1 MMKFFT
7 SIGGFLL
14 GSLLLAFL
22 IVISFNPGFFAKAA
36 MKQGVK
42 DLATPATNSL
52 DKFLDNEIIE
62 SALKSPESLTNFGL
76 DDLDFLTNHNEKWDD
91 YSIKANE
98 DAYED
103 FLEYE
108 RRLNSFD
115 ANSLERSAKLNLM
128 VAKFSAENQKRQF
141 ESFEYHQGPFI
152 QFYGSHLGFV
162 DFMTDTHRI
171 GDQKDAEDYIK
182 RVYGISKAI
191 NELME
196 VEKLRADRGLFSPK
210 FVYERSLVQLE
221 ILTSTDTLNHPLYS
235 SFKSKIAEIS
245 INEAQANDLLKNLEK
260 AINESFKPTYTELT
274 ELIRLHSQDAREHD
288 GVWSMP
294 NGEDYYKHRLKI
306 YTTTDYSPD
315 EIHEIGLKLVESIQ
329 SEIRSILEAEGY
341 DVSRPLATL
350 YDELNN
356 DPRFLFEDSD
366 AGRQAILDEYTRIQ
380 NETYKILPQYFNE
393 LPIAEVIVKRVPIFA
408 EKSAAGGYY
417 RGPSLDGSRPGV
429 WYANLYD
436 INATQTFK
444 MPALSF
450 HEAVP
455 GHHMQIALNQ
465 ENPNQTLWNKFG
477 YRTSAYSEG
486 WALYA
491 ERLAIEAGLINDPF
505 EMIGSLQS
513 ELFRAARL
521 VIDTGL
527 HAKKWTREEA
537 IVYMMDNVGE
547 VRSEAQSEIERYIV
561 WPGQATSYKM
571 GMIKILDL
579 RDKAMKELG
588 AKFDLR
594 KFHSIVL
601 DQGIVPLFILD
612 DLIDEWIDEEK
623 TVN

>member
-1 MMKFFT
+1 
-7 SIGGFLL
+7 
-14 GSLLLAFL
+14 
-22 IVISFNPGFFAKAA
+22 
-36 MKQGVK
+36 
-42 DLATPATNSL
+42 
-52 DKFLDNEIIE
+52 
-62 SALKSPESLTNFGL
+62 
-76 DDLDFLTNHNEKWDD
+76 
-91 YSIKANE
+91 
-98 DAYED
+98 
-103 FLEYE
+103 
-108 RRLNSFD
+108 
-115 ANSLERSAKLNLM
+115 M
-128 VAKFSAENQKRQF
+128 VAQFSAENEKRQF

-235 SFKSKIAEIS
+235 SFKNKIAEIS

-274 ELIRLHSQDAREHD
+274 ELIRLHSQNAREHD

-561 WPGQATSYKM
+561 WPGQATSY
-571 GMIKILDL
+571 MIGRVKILEL
-579 RDKAMKELG
+579 RERAKNELG
-588 AKFDLR
+588 NRFDI
-594 KFHSIVL
+594 KDFHSAVL
-601 DQGIVPLFILD
+601 MNGILPLTVLEAVVD
-612 DLIDEWIDEEK
+612 DYIIE
-623 TVN
+623 NS

>member
-7 SIGGFLL
+7 SIGGFLF

-235 SFKSKIAEIS
+235 SFKNKIAEIS
-245 INEAQANDLLKNLEK
+245 INESQANDLLKNLEE

-274 ELIRLHSQDAREHD
+274 ELIRLHSQNAREHD

-294 NGEDYYKHRLKI
+294 NGEDYYKHRLKL

-393 LPIAEVIVKRVPIFA
+393 LPIAEVIVKRVPVFA

-561 WPGQATSYKM
+561 WPGQATSY
-571 GMIKILDL
+571 MIGRVKILEL
-579 RDKAMKELG
+579 RERAKKELG
-588 AKFDLR
+588 NRFDI
-594 KFHSIVL
+594 KDFHSAILMNGILPLTVL
-601 DQGIVPLFILD
+601 EAVVD
-612 DLIDEWIDEEK
+612 DYIIE
-623 TVN
+623 NS

>member
-235 SFKSKIAEIS
+235 SFKNKIAEIS
-245 INEAQANDLLKNLEK
+245 INEAQANDLLKNLEE

-274 ELIRLHSQDAREHD
+274 ELIRLHSQNARKHD

-561 WPGQATSYKM
+561 WPGQATSY
-571 GMIKILDL
+571 MIEIG
-579 RDKAMKELG
+579 RA
-588 AKFDLR
+588 
-594 KFHSIVL
+594 HV
-601 DQGIVPLFILD
+601 
-612 DLIDEWIDEEK
+612 
-623 TVN
+623 

>member
-1 MMKFFT
+1 
-7 SIGGFLL
+7 LL
-14 GSLLLAFL
+14 
-22 IVISFNPGFFAKAA
+22 VISFNPGFFAKAA

-52 DKFLDNEIIE
+52 DKFLDNEIID

-115 ANSLERSAKLNLM
+115 ANSLQRSAKLNLM

-196 VEKLRADRGLFSPK
+196 VEKLRANRGLFSPG

-235 SFKSKIAEIS
+235 SFKNKIAEIS
-245 INEAQANDLLKNLEK
+245 IDEAQADDLLKNLEV

-341 DVSRPLATL
+341 DISRPLATL

-393 LPIAEVIVKRVPIFA
+393 LPIAEVIVKRVPVFA

-561 WPGQATSYKM
+561 WPGQATSY
-571 GMIKILDL
+571 MIGRVKILEL
-579 RDKAMKELG
+579 RERAKKELG
-588 AKFDLR
+588 NRFDI
-594 KFHSIVL
+594 KDFHSAVL
-601 DQGIVPLFILD
+601 MNGILPLTVLEAVVD
-612 DLIDEWIDEEK
+612 DYIIE
-623 TVN
+623 NS

>member
-36 MKQGVK
+36 MKQEVK

-171 GDQKDAEDYIK
+171 GDRKDAEDYIK

-235 SFKSKIAEIS
+235 SFKSKIAEMS
-245 INEAQANDLLKNLEK
+245 IDEVQADDLLKNLEE

-274 ELIRLHSQDAREHD
+274 ELIRLHSQNAREHD

-294 NGEDYYKHRLKI
+294 NGEDYYKHRLKL

-393 LPIAEVIVKRVPIFA
+393 LPIAEVIVKRVPVFA

-477 YRTSAYSEG
+477 YRTSAYTEG

-561 WPGQATSYKM
+561 WPGQATSY
-571 GMIKILDL
+571 MIGRVKILEL
-579 RDKAMKELG
+579 RERAKKELG
-588 AKFDLR
+588 NRFDI
-594 KFHSIVL
+594 KDFHSAILMNGILPLTVL
-601 DQGIVPLFILD
+601 EAVVD
-612 DLIDEWIDEEK
+612 DYIIE
-623 TVN
+623 NS

>member
-22 IVISFNPGFFAKAA
+22 IVVSFNPGFFAKAA

-108 RRLNSFD
+108 RKLNSFD

-128 VAKFSAENQKRQF
+128 VAQFSAENQKRQF

-235 SFKSKIAEIS
+235 SFKNKIAEIS

-274 ELIRLHSQDAREHD
+274 ELIRLHAQNAREHD

-315 EIHEIGLKLVESIQ
+315 EIHEIGLKLVKSIQ

-393 LPIAEVIVKRVPIFA
+393 LPIAEVIVKRVPVFA

-561 WPGQATSYKM
+561 WPGQATSY
-571 GMIKILDL
+571 MIGRVKILEL
-579 RDKAMKELG
+579 RERAKKELG
-588 AKFDLR
+588 NRFDI
-594 KFHSIVL
+594 KDFHSAVL
-601 DQGIVPLFILD
+601 MNGILPLTVLEAVVD
-612 DLIDEWIDEEK
+612 DYIIE
-623 TVN
+623 NS

>member
-36 MKQGVK
+36 MKQEVK

-245 INEAQANDLLKNLEK
+245 IDEAQADDLLKNLEE

-274 ELIRLHSQDAREHD
+274 ELIRLHSQNAREHD

-393 LPIAEVIVKRVPIFA
+393 LPIAEVIVKRVPVFA

-477 YRTSAYSEG
+477 YRTSAYTEG

-561 WPGQATSYKM
+561 WPGQATSY
-571 GMIKILDL
+571 MIGRVKILEL
-579 RDKAMKELG
+579 RERAKKELG
-588 AKFDLR
+588 NRFDI
-594 KFHSIVL
+594 KDFHSAILMNGILPLTVL
-601 DQGIVPLFILD
+601 EAGVD
-612 DLIDEWIDEEK
+612 DYIIE
-623 TVN
+623 NS

>member
-98 DAYED
+98 DAYEN

-108 RRLNSFD
+108 SKLNSLD

-162 DFMTDTHRI
+162 DFMTDTHKI

-182 RVYGISKAI
+182 RVHGIAKAI

-245 INEAQANDLLKNLEK
+245 IDEAQADDLLKNLEE

-274 ELIRLHSQDAREHD
+274 ELIRLHSQNAREHD

-306 YTTTDYSPD
+306 FTTTDYSPD

-393 LPIAEVIVKRVPIFA
+393 LPIAEVIVKRVPVFA

-477 YRTSAYSEG
+477 YRTSAYTEG

-547 VRSEAQSEIERYIV
+547 VRSAAQSEIERYIV
-561 WPGQATSYKM
+561 WPGQATSY
-571 GMIKILDL
+571 MIGRVKILEL
-579 RDKAMKELG
+579 RERAKKELG
-588 AKFDLR
+588 NRFDI
-594 KFHSIVL
+594 KDFHSAVL
-601 DQGIVPLFILD
+601 MNGILPLTVLEAVVD
-612 DLIDEWIDEEK
+612 DYIIE
-623 TVN
+623 NS

>member
-14 GSLLLAFL
+14 GSLLLTFL

-235 SFKSKIAEIS
+235 SFKNKIAEIS

-561 WPGQATSYKM
+561 WPGQATSY
-571 GMIKILDL
+571 MIGRVKILEL
-579 RDKAMKELG
+579 RERAKNELG
-588 AKFDLR
+588 NRFDI
-594 KFHSIVL
+594 KDFHSAVL
-601 DQGIVPLFILD
+601 MNGILPLTVLEAVVD
-612 DLIDEWIDEEK
+612 DYIIE
-623 TVN
+623 NS

>member
-36 MKQGVK
+36 MKQEVK

-235 SFKSKIAEIS
+235 SFKSKIAEMS
-245 INEAQANDLLKNLEK
+245 IDEVQADDLLKNLEE

-274 ELIRLHSQDAREHD
+274 ELIRLHSQNAREHD

-393 LPIAEVIVKRVPIFA
+393 LPIAEVIVKRVPVFA

-477 YRTSAYSEG
+477 YRTSAYTEG

-561 WPGQATSYKM
+561 WPGQATSY
-571 GMIKILDL
+571 MIGRVKILEL
-579 RDKAMKELG
+579 RERAKKELG
-588 AKFDLR
+588 NRFDI
-594 KFHSIVL
+594 KDFHSAILMNGILPLTVL
-601 DQGIVPLFILD
+601 EAVVD
-612 DLIDEWIDEEK
+612 DYIIE
-623 TVN
+623 NS

>member
-36 MKQGVK
+36 MKQEVK

-235 SFKSKIAEIS
+235 SFKSKIAEMS
-245 INEAQANDLLKNLEK
+245 IDEVQADDLLKNLEE

-274 ELIRLHSQDAREHD
+274 ELIRLHSQNAREHD

-393 LPIAEVIVKRVPIFA
+393 LPIAEVIVKRVPVFA

-477 YRTSAYSEG
+477 YRTSAYTEG

-561 WPGQATSYKM
+561 WPGQATSY
-571 GMIKILDL
+571 MIGRVKILEL
-579 RDKAMKELG
+579 RERAKKELG
-588 AKFDLR
+588 NRFDI
-594 KFHSIVL
+594 KDFHSAILMNGILPLTVL
-601 DQGIVPLFILD
+601 EAGVD
-612 DLIDEWIDEEK
+612 DYIIE
-623 TVN
+623 NS